1 MQETSDG
8 DDLAR
13 GTFLGRWKDGV
24 SSQSR
29 GRRVVRRTAD
39 CPFGPGWSIRWT
51 SITVQN
57 RWQRTDQP
65 VRIIEVSSEYKRWA
79 MHRDQGSFGVL
90 VALLG
95 IVRSWC
101 MVGRLP
107 LVRCI
112 EFETRTVALGRL
124 GGHSERIFEVTSDGS
139 EGGRVRRLISRVS
152 PRQAASKH
160 TMGHEE
166 HRQHRVS
173 LFNAH
178 TLVGATKCHECL
190 GFRFRAP
197 E

>member
-1 MQETSDG
+1 MQGTSDG

-13 GTFLGRWKDGV
+13 GTFLDRWKGGV

-29 GRRVVRRTAD
+29 GRRVVRRTVD
-39 CPFGPGWSIRWT
+39 RPFGPGWSIRWT
-51 SITVQN
+51 SMTVQN
-57 RWQRTDQP
+57 RWQRTDRP
-65 VRIIEVSSEYKRWA
+65 VRIIEVSSEYKWWA

-95 IVRSWC
+95 IVLSWR

-139 EGGRVRRLISRVS
+139 VEGGRVRRLISRVS

-160 TMGHEE
+160 T
-166 HRQHRVS
+166 QW
-173 LFNAH
+173 
-178 TLVGATKCHECL
+178 ATKSIANTASAYSTPTHSS
-190 GFRFRAP
+190 AP
-197 E
+197 PNVTSV